1 MRRRPQDGSL
11 TLWLAVLATGLFAT
25 AGLVAAGGAALAAK
39 ARAESQAFAAA
50 RAGAE
55 ALSSSSLATG
65 HPVLDP
71 VAAQS
76 AAEKAL
82 AADDTAGQVQ
92 VAGRTVSVTVS
103 AQVPGGLLALVGVGY
118 LHVTG
123 SASSTAT
130 PGP

>member
-1 MRRRPQDGSL
+1 LRRRPQDGSL
-11 TLWLAVLATGLFAT
+11 TLWLAVLATGLFGT

-55 ALSSSSLATG
+55 ALSPSSLATG

-71 VAAQS
+71 AAAQT

-92 VAGRTVSVTVS
+92 VAGRTVSVTVT
-103 AQVPGGLLALVGVGY
+103 AQVPGGLLVLVGVGS

>member
-1 MRRRPQDGSL
+1 MRRPQDGSL

-55 ALSSSSLATG
+55 ALSASSLATG

-71 VAAQS
+71 AAAQA
-76 AAEKAL
+76 AAEGAL
-82 AADDTAGQVQ
+82 TADDTAGYVQ
-92 VAGRTVSVTVS
+92 VAGRTVSVTVT
-103 AQVPGGLLALVGVGY
+103 AQVPGGLLSLVGVGS
-118 LHVTG
+118 LHVSG

-130 PGP
+130 AGP